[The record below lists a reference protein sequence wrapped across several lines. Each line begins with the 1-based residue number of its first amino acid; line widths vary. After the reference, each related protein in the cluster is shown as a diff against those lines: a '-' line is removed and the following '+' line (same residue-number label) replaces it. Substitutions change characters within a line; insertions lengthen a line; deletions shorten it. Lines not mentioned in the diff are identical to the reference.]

1 MIATDSKGN
10 LYTSETIDGRRL
22 QKFTPDGFVP
32 SNRLDS
38 YMGSPHYEAW
48 PNLSK

>member
-22 QKFTPDGFVP
+22 QKFVP
-32 SNRLDS
+32 SGLTPTDALQE
-38 YMGSPHYEAW
+38 YVGGPHYEAW
-48 PNLSK
+48 PSLIK